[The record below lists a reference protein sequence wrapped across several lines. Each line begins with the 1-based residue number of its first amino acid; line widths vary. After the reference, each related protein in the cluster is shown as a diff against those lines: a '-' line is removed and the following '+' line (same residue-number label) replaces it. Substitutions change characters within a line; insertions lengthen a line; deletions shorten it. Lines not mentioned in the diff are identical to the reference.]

1 MKRVRLPPKLM
12 KTTIGLES
20 VMKPLQSICPKS
32 SCRACVRWI
41 IQDSQN
47 NLHPAV
53 MMSVPLFLK
62 FDAESKFLPLNA
74 APPPLLSAGDAATV
88 TDNDF
93 PSTVNQAP
101 LPSSPAPLP
110 LTFQTLQGLN
120 LNHLSFFKPLPVR
133 VRS

>member
-1 MKRVRLPPKLM
+1 
-12 KTTIGLES
+12 
-20 VMKPLQSICPKS
+20 
-32 SCRACVRWI
+32 
-41 IQDSQN
+41 
-47 NLHPAV
+47 
-53 MMSVPLFLK
+53 MMNVPLFFK
-62 FDAESKFLPLNA
+62 FDAESKFLSLNL

-93 PSTVNQAP
+93 PSTMNQAP

-120 LNHLSFFKPLPVR
+120 QSHLSFFKPPPAR